1 MTIKFSW
8 LEEQKHFVQICWR
21 NIGTE
26 SMQEEISAMVIETEI
41 TEEDEMNLFTS
52 LQTDTYKYQD

>member
-1 MTIKFSW
+1 
-8 LEEQKHFVQICWR
+8 
-21 NIGTE
+21 
-26 SMQEEISAMVIETEI
+26 MQEEISAMVIETEI